1 SADVN
6 EELDFIIGKAM
17 ARDAEKRYQL
27 ASEMIVDLER
37 SGLAAAVPSFADPEL
52 ARTDPQ
58 IQANLQAAKPTELAI
73 GPLPP
78 RPESEPGTVGGADA
92 WYVRYRNGEGSWCKT
107 KMTADQV
114 RDRIKAGRIS
124 KDAEASRLP
133 QGQFRPLS
141 HYSDFP
147 IASVQV
153 VS

>member
-1 SADVN
+1 FGSLYYIPIEQAYDAKQADERSDIYALGATLYHLVTGEVPFPGNNHIEVAEKKLDGIFRLASEFSADVN

-78 RPESEPGTVGGADA
+78 RPASEP
-92 WYVRYRNGEGSWCKT
+92 
-107 KMTADQV
+107 
-114 RDRIKAGRIS
+114 
-124 KDAEASRLP
+124 
-133 QGQFRPLS
+133 
-141 HYSDFP
+141 
-147 IASVQV
+147 
-153 VS
+153 